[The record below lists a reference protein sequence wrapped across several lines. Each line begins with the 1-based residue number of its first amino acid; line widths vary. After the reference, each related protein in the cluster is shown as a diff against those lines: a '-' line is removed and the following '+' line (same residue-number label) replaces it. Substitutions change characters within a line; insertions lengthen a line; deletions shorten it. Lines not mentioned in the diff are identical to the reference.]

1 MPARGR
7 AIYRLHPIPTAPPS
21 TPVSNSPDQY
31 PAPPPLQVHA
41 ALLLV
46 SLLFGLSFVAVKL
59 VLAEV
64 PARAWA
70 FYRVLGATILLVPAS
85 LWLSRGKPL
94 PAPKIWLW
102 LLPASLLGVAI
113 NQGLF
118 ALGLERTTPAH
129 SAVITTTIPLL
140 TLVIALLFRQETLS
154 RRKVFGLCSALL
166 GVLILLEVDE
176 LILQG
181 FRVEDSLVGDL
192 FILANS
198 CSFACFL
205 VLMRKVG
212 RQVDPGIAT
221 AICFVYAT
229 VFLGIWSWPVLDAE
243 NFAAVLG
250 SSVLP
255 YALYSIIGATVLTY
269 FLNNWA
275 LRHTQSSK
283 VAIYIYLQPIVATVL
298 SMAMGQ
304 DSPDLR
310 FFLATFLVFMGV
322 LR

>member
-1 MPARGR
+1 M
-7 AIYRLHPIPTAPPS
+7 HS
-21 TPVSNSPDQY
+21 
-31 PAPPPLQVHA
+31 

-59 VLAEV
+59 VLDEV

-70 FYRVLGATILLVPAS
+70 FYRILGATILLVPVS

-94 PAPKIWLW
+94 PPLRVWLW

-129 SAVITTTIPLL
+129 SALITTTIPLL
-140 TLVIALLFRQETLS
+140 TLLIAVLFRQEHLS
-154 RRKVFGLCSALL
+154 RKKIFGLGCALL
-166 GVLILLEVDE
+166 GVLILLEVDD
-176 LILQG
+176 LVLHG
-181 FRVEDSLVGDL
+181 FTVEYTLVGDL
-192 FILANS
+192 YILGNS
-198 CSFACFL
+198 FSFACFL
-205 VLMRKVG
+205 VLMRRVG
-212 RQVDPGIAT
+212 REVDPAIAT
-221 AICFVYAT
+221 AICFLYAT
-229 VFLGIWSWPVLDAE
+229 VFLGVWSWPVLDAQ

-250 SSVLP
+250 TEILP

-275 LRHTQSSK
+275 LRHVQSSK
-283 VAIYIYLQPIVATVL
+283 VALYIYLQPIVATVL
-298 SMAMGQ
+298 SMALGQ

-310 FFLATFLVFMGV
+310 FFLATALVFMGV